1 MGLMKGGAPVEQ
13 QVQENAM
20 TDEQQREM
28 KRGLI
33 LYEARRKLR
42 FAAIGFWL
50 IMGTITFIH
59 NGIFGNQ
66 SIGSAFV
73 EGYLGYGII
82 AGILY
87 LAIVW
92 IFLYILANKGI
103 QAYLFLKD
111 LFGGSKETRL

>member
-1 MGLMKGGAPVEQ
+1 MGLQHGSNGATEQ
-13 QVQENAM
+13 MQEAY

-42 FAAIGFWL
+42 FIALGFWL

-59 NGIFGNQ
+59 NGILGNQ

-73 EGYLGYGII
+73 EGYLGYAII

-87 LAIVW
+87 LAITW

-103 QAYLFLKD
+103 QAYLYLKD

>member
-1 MGLMKGGAPVEQ
+1 MSLQHGNNGVPE
-13 QVQENAM
+13 QVQEVY

-42 FAAIGFWL
+42 FVAIGLWL
-50 IMGTITFIH
+50 VMGTFTFLH
-59 NGIFGNQ
+59 NWLFGTQ
-66 SIGSAFV
+66 SFTSALI
-73 EGYLGYGII
+73 EGYVGYALI
-82 AGILY
+82 AVILY
-87 LAIVW
+87 LAITW

-103 QAYLFLKD
+103 QVYLYLKD